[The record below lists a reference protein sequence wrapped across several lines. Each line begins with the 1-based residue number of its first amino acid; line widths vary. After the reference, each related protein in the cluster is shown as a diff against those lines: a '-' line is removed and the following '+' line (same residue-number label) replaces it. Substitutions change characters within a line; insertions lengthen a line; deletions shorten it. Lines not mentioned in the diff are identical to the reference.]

1 MNPELSRFER
11 FNNNKKKYFKA
22 FLRSPI
28 GFFTPLMPNKF
39 RSFFDA
45 RLQDKQLRYKKTIE
59 WAALNEFRKT
69 LFKDLKLG
77 ESISLENFLKD
88 KRINSLKDIKKTKFL
103 DNLLKL
109 SDKST
114 AHNYHYIYQIIL
126 EDLLKN
132 NTGNINIAELGI
144 GTFHL
149 DIPSNMFLY
158 GEPGASLRAFR
169 NYDKRIFVTG
179 GDIDK
184 RILFNE
190 DRIQTFYVDQLKMP
204 SLEEFMAK
212 KDFNLIIDDGLH
224 YPHSNLNF
232 LSCAIKKYIQKSGTW
247 IVIEDIEMA
256 TEDFWLSIIKV
267 LESFADIW
275 LVKAS
280 KNQNILMLVIKIL

>member
-1 MNPELSRFER
+1 MKIISSRLER
-11 FNNNKKKYFKA
+11 IRKNKKKYLKA

-28 GFFTPLMPNKF
+28 GFFTPLMPLKI
-39 RSFFDA
+39 RSIFDA
-45 RLQDKQLRYKKTIE
+45 RLQDKQLRYKKTID
-59 WAALNEFRKT
+59 WNALNKFRET
-69 LFKDLKLG
+69 LFKNLELRK
-77 ESISLENFLKD
+77 SISLDDFLKD
-88 KRINSLKDIKKTKFL
+88 ERIKSFKDDSKTQLL
-103 DNLLKL
+103 DNLLKQ

-132 NTGNINIAELGI
+132 NSGNINIAELGI
-144 GTFHL
+144 GTFYL
-149 DIPSNMFLY
+149 DTPSNMFLY

-190 DRIQTFYVDQLKMP
+190 DRIQTFHVDQLELS
-204 SLEEFMAK
+204 SLEEFMLK
-212 KDFNLIIDDGLH
+212 EDFKLIIDDGLH

-232 LSCAIKKYIQKSGTW
+232 LSCAIEKYIDKSGRW
-247 IVIEDIEMA
+247 IVIEDIEII
-256 TEDFWLSIIKV
+256 TENFWQSIIKL
-267 LESFADIW
+267 LESLVDIW

-280 KNQNILMLVIKIL
+280 KNPNIVMLVIRVK